1 MKRRITAILLC
12 LLLLLP
18 VAGMAEEEPRLVEG
32 TVSRGSKQVSFLYP
46 ETYRIQEEDYGGTF
60 VFLNEIDYISLDI
73 PTRGLSGVESLDDGA
88 GDRSIVLSDNL
99 YLWAVNGNADGQT
112 RNIDFVQAGV
122 NLPDGGNVVLT
133 AHTYHGRTAV
143 YQVFLTI
150 LSSLT
155 EEASLVEE
163 WLTDEWIPYVTA
175 QP

>member
-1 MKRRITAILLC
+1 MKRCIPAMLLC
-12 LLLLLP
+12 LLLLLTL
-18 VAGMAEEEPRLVEG
+18 AGHAEEEPRLAEG

-46 ETYRIQEEDYGGTF
+46 ETYRIEEEDDIGTF
-60 VFLNEIDYISLDI
+60 VYLNEIDYITLSI
-73 PTRGLSGVESLDDGA
+73 PPRGLSGVESLDDHA
-88 GDRSIVLSDNL
+88 GDRSIILSENL
-99 YLWAVNGNADGQT
+99 HLWAVNGNADGQT

-155 EEASLVEE
+155 DTTLVEE
-163 WLTDEWIPYVTA
+163 WLTNEWIPYITA

>member
-12 LLLLLP
+12 LLLLLTL
-18 VAGMAEEEPRLVEG
+18 AGHAEEEPRLAEG

-46 ETYRIQEEDYGGTF
+46 ETYRIEEEDDIGTF
-60 VFLNEIDYISLDI
+60 VYLNEIDYITLSI
-73 PTRGLSGVESLDDGA
+73 PPRGLSGVESLDDHA
-88 GDRSIVLSDNL
+88 GDRSIILSENL
-99 YLWAVNGNADGQT
+99 HLWAVNGNADGQT

-163 WLTDEWIPYVTA
+163 WLTNEWIPYITA

>member
-1 MKRRITAILLC
+1 MKRHITAIVLC

-18 VAGMAEEEPRLVEG
+18 MTGMAEEEPRLVEG

-46 ETYRIQEEDYGGTF
+46 ETYREEEDDIGTF
-60 VFLNEIDYISLDI
+60 VYLNEIDYITLSI
-73 PTRGLSGVESLDDGA
+73 PPRGLSGVESLDDGA

-99 YLWAVNGNADGQT
+99 HLWAVNGNADGQT

-155 EEASLVEE
+155 DTTLVEE
-163 WLTDEWIPYVTA
+163 WLTNEWIPYITA